1 LFGLTFNPSPPER
14 KRKVLRML
22 KKQKP
27 ENPWLKY
34 NLKRRRLFEK

>member
-1 LFGLTFNPSPPER
+1 LASPLIPLHPER

-27 ENPWLKY
+27 ENLWLKY